1 MDAQRRVHRWPRR
14 GRPQGQPTR
23 GKTAQNRLRRVD
35 LFLAWYAAD
44 LLRRRDGAFAH
55 AWLVDLGY
63 GAEPFTTLEMA
74 HRLRRLNP
82 QLPVLGVEIDAERV
96 AAALPYADE
105 LTHFR
110 RGGFNLPLEHH
121 ASGAPETVRAIR
133 AFNVLRQYA
142 ETDVAGAYAELAHGV
157 LPGGLLV
164 EGTSDPLG
172 RTWVANVMR
181 RAADEPVWQ
190 PELLVFSTNF
200 RSGFDPTMFQ
210 AVLPKNYIH
219 RMQSGEPIWIFMQ
232 AWKQA
237 AQRCVAERAWGLRA
251 WFVASAH
258 RLADEGHPVAVRGR
272 WLRQGYLLVDVSEK
286 PAKNGN

>member
-1 MDAQRRVHRWPRR
+1 MDGQRWPRR

-23 GKTAQNRLRRVD
+23 GKTTQNRLRRVD
-35 LFLAWYAAD
+35 LFLAWYAPD
-44 LLRRRDGAFAH
+44 LLRRDDGACAD

-74 HRLRRLNP
+74 QRLRRLNP
-82 QLPVLGVEIDAERV
+82 RLPVLGVEIDPDRV
-96 AAALPYADE
+96 AAALPYSDD

-110 RGGFNLPLEHH
+110 RGGFNLPLARHPD
-121 ASGAPETVRAIR
+121 GRPEMVRAIR
-133 AFNVLRQYA
+133 AFNVLRQYDEA
-142 ETDVAGAYAELAHGV
+142 EVTGAYAELAHGV

-172 RTWVANVMR
+172 RIWVANVLR
-181 RAADEPVWQ
+181 RAAAPAWEP
-190 PELLVFSTNF
+190 EALVFSTNF
-200 RSGFDPTMFQ
+200 RGGFDPALFQ
-210 AVLPKNYIH
+210 AVLPKTYIH
-219 RMQSGEPIWIFMQ
+219 HMQPGEPIWTLME

-258 RLADEGHPVAVRGR
+258 ALAAEGWPVRIHGR
-272 WLRQGYLLVDVSEK
+272 WQRQGFLIVDQH
-286 PAKNGN
+286 PFAKNGN